1 MQLTPSEQA
10 QYHSI
15 FQNAGPVNGILS
27 GENARAILVQSNLP
41 FQHLEKVWNLSDMD
55 QDGGL
60 DFDEFCVAMKLV
72 YSLLGGQLTQLPT
85 QLPASMIPPSKT
97 RLGSSGVM
105 PSPSSHTEGGYNM
118 SSPRPQLGTMDW
130 YIPPMERNSYENQFN
145 QLNQGGDT
153 VSMLYLNDFLRG
165 LGLPWDQVR
174 QCWNLV
180 DVRKSQVLNKEQFIL
195 LLHVVQSVLKGHP
208 MPRSLPG
215 SVDMIIKDSLKLA
228 DSLRF
233 TSIPAA
239 QSNVGGS
246 GRSTGS
252 GSHGTGS
259 PGLFGKN
266 SRNVALADS
275 YIAKLN
281 SNYTAK
287 STYPSS
293 STKDNSSA
301 ATILKEEQRL
311 REELKSLESEVN
323 RLEAELETHTSA
335 TSTKSTSLV
344 QEELEGFLQYA
355 QTRDEEIVA
364 SPYKLRDQIRQ
375 REGELQRHHSVVREI
390 EEGVASLT
398 ADKDFISQY
407 LREGRSKLDKLQA

>member
-1 MQLTPSEQA
+1 MQLTPSERA

-27 GENARAILVQSNLP
+27 GENSRAILVQSNLP

-72 YSLLGGQLTQLPT
+72 YSLLGGQLTQIPT
-85 QLPASMIPPSKT
+85 QLPASMIPPGKT
-97 RLGSSGVM
+97 PLGSSGGIASL
-105 PSPSSHTEGGYNM
+105 SPSNHTGSGYM

-130 YIPPMERNSYENQFN
+130 YIPPMARNNYETQFN
-145 QLNQGGDT
+145 QLNRGGDT
-153 VSMLYLNDFLRG
+153 VSMLYLNDFLRS

-195 LLHVVQSVLKGHP
+195 LLHIVQSVLKGHP
-208 MPRSLPG
+208 LPSSLPG

-233 TSIPAA
+233 TSMPAH
-239 QSNVGGS
+239 SSGG
-246 GRSTGS
+246 
-252 GSHGTGS
+252 HGTGS

-293 STKDNSSA
+293 SSKANSSA
-301 ATILKEEQRL
+301 TAILKEEQRL

-323 RLEAELETHTSA
+323 RLESELETRTSV

-344 QEELEGFLQYA
+344 QKELEEFLQYV
-355 QTRDEEIVA
+355 QTRNEEVVA

-375 REGELQRHHSVVREI
+375 QEGELQRHHAILREI
-390 EEGVASLT
+390 ENGVASLT
-398 ADKDFISQY
+398 ADKDYINQY
-407 LREGRSKLDKLQA
+407 LREGRSKLEKLHV